1 MSTRPDP
8 QAAGL
13 AAVTVAGLTPADLV
27 LPWGATAEQ
36 THRWK
41 AATATFWAAYDA
53 AVEGNIF
60 ARDTDGEVRWIP
72 AVYVGQSSKG
82 ACYGAADC
90 SFSRRGV
97 YRLDTGRP
105 VWADVDANG
114 HMLEYLHVR
123 ISEEEIVPEPL
134 PSPEEMAVAYA
145 ATMRDRMWN
154 TAQALGAGVVIA

>member
-1 MSTRPDP
+1 MSHRPDP

-13 AAVTVAGLTPADLV
+13 ASVLGVGLTPADLD
-27 LPWGATAEQ
+27 LPWGATADQ

-41 AATATFWAAYDA
+41 AATATFWAAYGQ
-53 AVEGNIF
+53 AVEGHLL

-114 HMLEYLHVR
+114 HMRESLHVR
-123 ISEEEIVPEPL
+123 IAEEEIVPEPL
-134 PSPEEMAVAYA
+134 PSPDEMAAAYA

-154 TAQALGAGVVIA
+154 TARALGAGVVIG